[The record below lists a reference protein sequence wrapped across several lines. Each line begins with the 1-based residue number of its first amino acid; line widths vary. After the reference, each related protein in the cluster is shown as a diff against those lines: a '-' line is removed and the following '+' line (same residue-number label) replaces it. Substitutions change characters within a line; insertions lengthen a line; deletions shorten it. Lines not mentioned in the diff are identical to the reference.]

1 MNATASAAYRKIVAD
16 YMTETPLSVR
26 RRLLDAIDVY
36 NNGYDDNRESAI
48 DAIASGRAAY
58 WTTSTYSAARTVD
71 LPLALNRGVS
81 IREAL
86 EQAFPAWCADRRP
99 DALDTIVPLNRKA
112 AIALSGA
119 YASFGIWRDEAELE
133 MRALRDCRKA
143 VA

>member
-1 MNATASAAYRKIVAD
+1 MNAYQKIVSD
-16 YMTETPLSVR
+16 YLTETPISVR

-36 NNGYDDNRESAI
+36 NNGYDDIRASAI
-48 DAIASGRAAY
+48 DAIAAARAAF

-81 IREAL
+81 IATAL
-86 EQAFPAWCADRRP
+86 EQAFPAWCADRREV
-99 DALDTIVPLNRKA
+99 ALETIVPLNRKA

-119 YASFGIWRDEAELE
+119 YARFGIWRDEEELE